1 MPKETNP
8 QIEIGEH
15 KKSSSHF
22 ISTSHKKPSSQF
34 KTVLSDPQTA
44 KKKFLKP
51 NCSVI
56 IDSNQISNQSF
67 ISSKKSKLKQPS
79 KFNTKTVENLHNL
92 ANTKI
97 NLTAKKSSKGELKKL
112 RKTNKV

>member
-1 MPKETNP
+1 MHPLKRYKIFKTKSIDKDMPKETNP

-44 KKKFLKP
+44 KKKFLQP

-56 IDSNQISNQSF
+56 IDSNQISN
-67 ISSKKSKLKQPS
+67 
-79 KFNTKTVENLHNL
+79 
-92 ANTKI
+92 
-97 NLTAKKSSKGELKKL
+97 
-112 RKTNKV
+112 